1 MRLSGCHC
9 ARPRSQP
16 RHPLPIRRTARSPLA
31 IDCSSTTSGDRSRS
45 AAIRCC
51 GRTHQRLLWWAVR
64 CGRGT
69 RPGRAT
75 RTGNRSIRSRSA
87 WLRRPSSRLPCLQQ
101 DRPSRASRTINFRAE
116 PEQFSQRRTCFDH
129 ERRYAVC
136 AGVRRGISRCLRAG
150 VAAAVRRPR
159 PPIVVR
165 GRDIARRGDDRLAN
179 EVLRAGVRSRKMNLQ
194 VPLAATAVPVE

>member
-1 MRLSGCHC
+1 MLRQDASAFAVVGSALWE
-9 ARPRSQP
+9 
-16 RHPLPIRRTARSPLA
+16 
-31 IDCSSTTSGDRSRS
+31 GDS
-45 AAIRCC
+45 
-51 GRTHQRLLWWAVR
+51 
-64 CGRGT
+64 T
-69 RPGRAT
+69 RPGHT
-75 RTGNRSIRSRSA
+75 HWKSIDSVALGVASA
-87 WLRRPSSRLPCLQQ
+87 AVPKIALSAARPAQSGKPNDWLQGQ
-101 DRPSRASRTINFRAE
+101 
-116 PEQFSQRRTCFDH
+116 PEQFSQRRACFDH

-159 PPIVVR
+159 TPIVVR